1 MLRRLAAP
9 VALLIAAAAASAQ
22 DGPTIKIEF
31 SDEGEREVW
40 VHKAGDAVGPPSTQS
55 VSGKSTEIEV
65 PSSTRGVKVYVHDK
79 ATGNVASRFLST
91 IMRTRSDTWQV
102 RSDQEKHAFRITF
115 RIEHD
120 GEPVAIAMVKLSG
133 NGYDEDE
140 LLTPADDGSVSFYT
154 VPYGDVKV
162 TVEYKSGGVSK
173 SLPEQEFEVAADSA
187 EHPDYVLTIEDDVE
201 TVAAPADPADEAD
214 EKQPSNIV
222 ATILNMAIGIVAI
235 GGISYMIWRYVKANP
250 NQTAAALKKAG
261 VQIPDDQAD
270 TAMTTPKPAG
280 PPEQIIL
287 DDAAPE
293 PVQIE
298 DARAVHAAP
307 DTVQPEGSPAVP
319 AAPAAKNPRLVRA
332 DGSVYAIKEG
342 VQTAGREAG
351 AELSIQG
358 EASVSRYHAQISRTG
373 DSVSVMDI
381 GSTNGTFINGT
392 KVSAEMI
399 LSPGD
404 SVQFGSVQYR
414 YEE

>member
-1 MLRRLAAP
+1 VLRRLAAP
-9 VALLIAAAAASAQ
+9 VALLIAAAVASAQ

-55 VSGKSTEIEV
+55 VSGKSIELEV

-102 RSDQEKHAFRITF
+102 RSDQEKHAFRMTF

-261 VQIPDDQAD
+261 VQIPDDQAG

-287 DDAAPE
+287 GDAAPD
-293 PVQIE
+293 P
-298 DARAVHAAP
+298 ARP
-307 DTVQPEGSPAVP
+307 TDSPAVP

-351 AELSIQG
+351 AELSIEG